1 MGFGMLARLAP
12 KRERRRFLLGV
23 AALLLTGC
31 GGGARIS
38 NLFSDD
44 PGPQGQQPGVTQPG
58 GMVVLLL
65 PLSASGDMRNIALAM
80 QKAADIA
87 VRDSGGTLVLV
98 TKDTGGT
105 GAGAQA
111 AASQAIAEGAKL
123 LLGPLLAE
131 EVSAVAP
138 LAQSAGINVIAFS
151 SDSAVAGQGTY
162 LMSFLP
168 EEEISAVVHF
178 AASKGYSNV
187 GGLFPESP
195 YGAAA
200 ERALARALSANGLA
214 SAGAARYARSVD
226 AVAGPVGSVAPG
238 LLGGNSA
245 ILIPES
251 GKLLDAI
258 GLALR
263 QNGIDPTRVKVLGTG
278 LWDNP
283 MTRSSPIALGGW
295 YAGVD
300 PALIESFDQKYM
312 GSYGTKPP
320 RLASLSYD
328 AVMLAA
334 SLAQTGDFSA
344 AAITSPQGYSSA
356 NGLFRFRADGLI
368 ERGLAILQMS
378 PGGVD
383 TISRG
388 PTAF

>member
-1 MGFGMLARLAP
+1 ML
-12 KRERRRFLLGV
+12 F
-23 AALLLTGC
+23 
-31 GGGARIS
+31 
-38 NLFSDD
+38 
-44 PGPQGQQPGVTQPG
+44 
-58 GMVVLLL
+58 
-65 PLSASGDMRNIALAM
+65 
-80 QKAADIA
+80 
-87 VRDSGGTLVLV
+87 
-98 TKDTGGT
+98 
-105 GAGAQA
+105 
-111 AASQAIAEGAKL
+111 
-123 LLGPLLAE
+123 
-131 EVSAVAP
+131 
-138 LAQSAGINVIAFS
+138 
-151 SDSAVAGQGTY
+151 
-162 LMSFLP
+162 
-168 EEEISAVVHF
+168 
-178 AASKGYSNV
+178 
-187 GGLFPESP
+187 
-195 YGAAA
+195 
-200 ERALARALSANGLA
+200 
-214 SAGAARYARSVD
+214 RS
-226 AVAGPVGSVAPG
+226 
-238 LLGGNSA
+238 GNSA

-263 QNGIDPTRVKVLGTG
+263 QNGIDPARVKVLGTG

-300 PALIESFDQKYM
+300 PVLVESFDQKYM